1 MKKNVTI
8 LTIIAIVFSLSS
20 CAVHTGLTSNV
31 NNSSTNVVLQGNNY
45 KVVQKVKGTASGVAV
60 FGFGGSFSPLVENA
74 RSEMLASADLV
85 GRPRAVINEIVEVN
99 NKSFVVCRIK
109 TVTVS
114 AYVVE
119 FYE

>member
-1 MKKNVTI
+1 MKKFLNI
-8 LTIIAIVFSLSS
+8 STIIAIVFSLSS
-20 CAVHTGLTSNV
+20 CAIHSGLTSNTN
-31 NNSSTNVVLQGNNY
+31 NNSTDVVLQGNNY
-45 KVVQKVKGTASGVAV
+45 KVVQQIRGSARGLKVL
-60 FGFGGSFSPLVENA
+60 GFGGGFKPLVANA